1 MDAQIWFSGLHA
13 KVTARRQHQAAIAI
27 AADSLMPAMLDQIF
41 N

>member
-13 KVTARRQHQAAIAI
+13 KVTARRQHQAAIA
-27 AADSLMPAMLDQIF
+27 ADSLMPAMLDQIF